1 LRAAKSAM
9 RGAMGQGETTPAP
22 RIAAID
28 AARGVALFGMVI
40 YHLSWDFA
48 YFHLAPADLPIDP
61 LMRAFS
67 HGVAGSFLVLAGA
80 SLALAHRDAI
90 GWRAFWRR
98 LAIVGGAAGLVTTTT
113 YFFAPQETIYFGI
126 LHCIAVASLLAAPM
140 LMGSLWLAVAVSA
153 LVFAA
158 PWLMASPNFN
168 MPPFVWLGLGTVPP
182 DTLDWRPLAPWSGCV
197 FLGLALT
204 RLNMRR
210 LVASP
215 LAHWRPAAGD
225 WLGIPWIWAGRRSL
239 AIYLIHQ
246 PVLFAILFAATS
258 LTGVDA
264 RWQTAEFAKVCR
276 RECVAGGGAADVC
289 ANACACVVAGLRDAR
304 LSRAITRDSLDDAER
319 AQYSR
324 IVHSCSVQ

>member
-1 LRAAKSAM
+1 LRAANSAM
-9 RGAMGQGETTPAP
+9 RGAMEQVETTPAP
-22 RIAAID
+22 RFAAID
-28 AARGVALFGMVI
+28 AARGVALFGMAI

-61 LMRAFS
+61 PMRAFS

-80 SLALAHRDAI
+80 SLAFAHRDAI

-98 LAIVGGAAGLVTTTT
+98 LAIVGGAAGLVTTAT

-140 LMGSLWLAVAVSA
+140 LLGSPWLAIAASA

-158 PWLMASPNFN
+158 PWVMASPDFN
-168 MPPFVWLGLGTVPP
+168 TPALVWLGLGTVPP
-182 DTLDWRPLAPWSGCV
+182 NTLDWRPLAPWSGCV

-215 LAHWRPAAGD
+215 LARWRPTAGD
-225 WLGIPWIWAGRRSL
+225 RLGTLWIWAGRRSL

-264 RWQTAEFAKVCR
+264 RLETAEFAKVCR
-276 RECVAGGGAADVC
+276 RECVAGGGEVDVC
-289 ANACACVVAGLRDAR
+289 ASACACVVGGLRDAG
-304 LSRAITRDSLDDAER
+304 LSRAIARDKLGDAQR

-324 IVHSCSVQ
+324 IVQSCSVR